1 MALGIRSRLNFDISE
16 CVQTLFSPPPNGKT
30 SFSTINEDTQE
41 SLDMSET
48 SFEETPDWNSE
59 LLTPTSSD
67 SSPSF
72 INSPTSPKRMQRQ
85 PIRKTPP
92 NSPPSLRALRL
103 FDTPHTPKTLLE
115 RSKNYDVIQPESP
128 SVRNSRGKRFGLKS
142 RRFLGERKP
151 FSEPRDAGSR
161 GRIEA
166 NINPFTPNHNESSI
180 QKHKRSR
187 MNIDR

>member
-1 MALGIRSRLNFDISE
+1 MALGIRSRLNFDVSE
-16 CVQTLFSPPPNGKT
+16 CVQTLFSPPLNGKN
-30 SFSTINEDTQE
+30 SFSTINEETQE
-41 SLDMSET
+41 SLDMSDT
-48 SFEETPDWNSE
+48 SFEGIPDWNSE
-59 LLTPTSSD
+59 LLTPTSSE

-72 INSPTSPKRMQRQ
+72 INSPTSPKRIQRQ

-115 RSKNYDVIQPESP
+115 RSKNYDAVPPESP
-128 SVRNSRGKRFGLKS
+128 DVRNSRGKRFGLKS
-142 RRFLGERKP
+142 RRLLGERKP
-151 FSEPRDAGSR
+151 FSEPRNTSSH

-187 MNIDR
+187 MNLDR

>member
-1 MALGIRSRLNFDISE
+1 MALGIRSRLNFDVSE
-16 CVQTLFSPPPNGKT
+16 CVQTLFSPQTNEKS
-30 SFSTINEDTQE
+30 SFSTINEE
-41 SLDMSET
+41 SQNSFDMSDV
-48 SFEETPDWNSE
+48 SFEATNEWNSE

-72 INSPTSPKRMQRQ
+72 LNSPSPKRMQQQRQ
-85 PIRKTPP
+85 SFRKTPP

-115 RSKNYDVIQPESP
+115 RSKNYDTIPESADL
-128 SVRNSRGKRFGLKS
+128 RNPRGRKLGLKS
-142 RRFLGERKP
+142 RRLVGVKKP
-151 FSEPRDAGSR
+151 FSEPRDAAGQ
-161 GRIEA
+161 GQIEA

-187 MNIDR
+187 INPNR